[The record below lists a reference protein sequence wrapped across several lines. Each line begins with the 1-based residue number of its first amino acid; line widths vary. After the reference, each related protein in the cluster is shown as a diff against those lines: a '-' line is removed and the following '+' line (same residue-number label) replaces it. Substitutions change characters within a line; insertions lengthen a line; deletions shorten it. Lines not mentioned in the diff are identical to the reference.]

1 MKIGNQRGL
10 TLLELL
16 LSIVILGIIST
27 CVISVALTSTRVS
40 TRTNE
45 SLFSANITYNIHEL
59 WLDHTFNDTDP
70 FYESFFNTLAMFY
83 DAENLASDDAL
94 SGLDSPL
101 SVDSGSFSLQPF
113 VPVPDL
119 GLARAVYKTSSADPL
134 VGNHVYH
141 VYYIF
146 FSAAWSQCSYGD
158 SIAFYAAVTPF
169 YYETSV
175 TDISVRIFSCTTQG
189 SISGNDL
196 LLYNFTES

>member
-40 TRTNE
+40 SRTNE

-59 WLDHTFNDTDP
+59 WLDHTFNDADP
-70 FYESFFNTLAMFY
+70 SYESFFNTLAMYY
-83 DAENLASDDAL
+83 DAKNLASHDAL

-113 VPVPDL
+113 DPDL

-134 VGNHVYH
+134 VGKH

-169 YYETSV
+169 FYETSV

>member
-40 TRTNE
+40 SRTNE

-70 FYESFFNTLAMFY
+70 SYESFFNTLAMYY

-113 VPVPDL
+113 DLDL
-119 GLARAVYKTSSADPL
+119 GLARAVYKADPL
-134 VGNHVYH
+134 VGNH

-169 YYETSV
+169 FYETSV

>member
-40 TRTNE
+40 SRTNE

-70 FYESFFNTLAMFY
+70 SYESFFNTLAMFY

-113 VPVPDL
+113 DLDL

-134 VGNHVYH
+134 VGNH

>member
-40 TRTNE
+40 SRTNE

-70 FYESFFNTLAMFY
+70 SYESFFNTLAMFY
-83 DAENLASDDAL
+83 DAKNLASDDAL

-101 SVDSGSFSLQPF
+101 SVDSGSFSLKPF
-113 VPVPDL
+113 DPDP
-119 GLARAVYKTSSADPL
+119 GLARAVYKTSSDDPL
-134 VGNHVYH
+134 DGNH

>member
-40 TRTNE
+40 SRTNE

-70 FYESFFNTLAMFY
+70 SYESFFNTLAMFY

-113 VPVPDL
+113 DPDP
-119 GLARAVYKTSSADPL
+119 GLVRAVYKTSSDDPL
-134 VGNHVYH
+134 VGDH

>member
-40 TRTNE
+40 SRTNE

-70 FYESFFNTLAMFY
+70 SYESFFNTLAMFY
-83 DAENLASDDAL
+83 DAENLASGDAL

-113 VPVPDL
+113 VPDL
-119 GLARAVYKTSSADPL
+119 GLPRAVYKTSSAD
-134 VGNHVYH
+134 

-169 YYETSV
+169 FYETSV

>member
-40 TRTNE
+40 SRTNE

-70 FYESFFNTLAMFY
+70 SYESFFNTLAMFY

-113 VPVPDL
+113 DPDP
-119 GLARAVYKTSSADPL
+119 GLARAVYKTSSADL
-134 VGNHVYH
+134 VGNH

>member
-40 TRTNE
+40 SRTNE

-70 FYESFFNTLAMFY
+70 SYESFFNTLAMFY
-83 DAENLASDDAL
+83 DAKNLASYDAL

-101 SVDSGSFSLQPF
+101 SVDSGSFSLKPF
-113 VPVPDL
+113 GPDP
-119 GLARAVYKTSSADPL
+119 GLARAVYKTSSAD
-134 VGNHVYH
+134 

>member
-40 TRTNE
+40 SRTNE

-70 FYESFFNTLAMFY
+70 SYESFFNTLAMFY

-113 VPVPDL
+113 DLDL
-119 GLARAVYKTSSADPL
+119 GLARAVYKASSADPL
-134 VGNHVYH
+134 VENH

>member
-40 TRTNE
+40 SRTNE

-70 FYESFFNTLAMFY
+70 SYESFFNTLAMFY
-83 DAENLASDDAL
+83 DAKNLASYDAL

-101 SVDSGSFSLQPF
+101 SVDSGIFSLQPF
-113 VPVPDL
+113 VPDL
-119 GLARAVYKTSSADPL
+119 GLARAVYKTSSAD
-134 VGNHVYH
+134 

>member
-40 TRTNE
+40 SRTNE

-59 WLDHTFNDTDP
+59 WLDHTFNDTDHS
-70 FYESFFNTLAMFY
+70 YESFFNTLAMFY
-83 DAENLASDDAL
+83 DAVNLASDDAL

-113 VPVPDL
+113 DPDL
-119 GLARAVYKTSSADPL
+119 GLARAVYKTSSAD
-134 VGNHVYH
+134 

>member
-70 FYESFFNTLAMFY
+70 SYESFFNTLAMFY

-113 VPVPDL
+113 DLDL

-134 VGNHVYH
+134 LGNHVYH

>member
-27 CVISVALTSTRVS
+27 CVISVALTSTRIS

-70 FYESFFNTLAMFY
+70 SYESFFNTLAMFY

-113 VPVPDL
+113 DPDP
-119 GLARAVYKTSSADPL
+119 GLARAVYKTSSAD
-134 VGNHVYH
+134 

>member
-70 FYESFFNTLAMFY
+70 SYESFFNTLAMFY

-113 VPVPDL
+113 DLDL

>member
-40 TRTNE
+40 SRTNE

-59 WLDHTFNDTDP
+59 WLDHTFNDTYP
-70 FYESFFNTLAMFY
+70 SYESFFNTLAMFY

-113 VPVPDL
+113 VP
-119 GLARAVYKTSSADPL
+119 DPVL
-134 VGNHVYH
+134 PAPSTKPLLP
-141 VYYIF
+141 IRL
-146 FSAAWSQCSYGD
+146 SE
-158 SIAFYAAVTPF
+158 IM
-169 YYETSV
+169 
-175 TDISVRIFSCTTQG
+175 CTT
-189 SISGNDL
+189 SFSRL
-196 LLYNFTES
+196 LGHNAPMATASLFMPLSPHFITKRLLPIFP

>member
-40 TRTNE
+40 SRTNE

-70 FYESFFNTLAMFY
+70 SYESFFNTLAMFY
-83 DAENLASDDAL
+83 DAKNLASYDAL

-113 VPVPDL
+113 VPDP
-119 GLARAVYKTSSADPL
+119 GLARAVYKTSSAD
-134 VGNHVYH
+134 

>member
-40 TRTNE
+40 SRTNE

-59 WLDHTFNDTDP
+59 WLDHTFNDTDTS
-70 FYESFFNTLAMFY
+70 YESFFNTLAMYY
-83 DAENLASDDAL
+83 DAKNLASDDAL

-113 VPVPDL
+113 DPDP
-119 GLARAVYKTSSADPL
+119 GLPRAVYKTSYDDPL
-134 VGNHVYH
+134 VENENH